1 MSVSRKSSLDPLF
14 QPSETASAPLHNGLF
29 LDYSLP
35 HFWLRW
41 IFFASLFVGALG
53 YELRTSTLEAWLLSH
68 YAARL
73 SYEVLPGPSSS
84 IVFPHSG
91 PTDERRGYSR
101 IPLFQSRL
109 EAQGYHVVK
118 QARVSPEL
126 AQLMNWGVSPPY
138 RELAEAGLMIRGS
151 TGSTL
156 YKSVHTDRLFEKFEN
171 IPPLLVRT
179 LLFLENRKLEDP
191 SSPHSNPA
199 IEWGRLAKAG
209 FLYAGSKLGLP
220 FPVQGGSTLATQL
233 EKFRYF
239 PQGRTHSVADKLRQM
254 VGASLKAYREGSDTR
269 SWRRKIIVDYLDS
282 IPLAAAPGYGEINGL
297 GEGLFT
303 FFGLRLPDVSD
314 ALASDGLTSA
324 KVHAFKHVLALLVAL
339 PAPATYLVED
349 HAALE
354 DRVNQFVWLL
364 AKAGVIDKQFAQALQ
379 NASLRFLPSAPI
391 STSQS
396 FTRERAPHAIRATL
410 MQLLGVPDLYD
421 LGRLHLEVETT
432 IHGALQDEVTRF
444 LARLADPDF
453 IAAHGLDQE
462 RLLSQGDPSKVV
474 YSLLLFERTR
484 EGNLLRVGAD
494 TLKTPFDINKSAKL
508 ELGST
513 AKLRTLAHYLEL
525 AAMLYREFSPLDAES
540 RARRARDARDPISQW
555 AADILKREKDLALD
569 DFLQQALERR
579 YSASPYEGFFTGGG
593 MHSFENFD
601 PQDNGRIVSVREA
614 FQRSINLAFIRLM
627 RDLVRFHKARLPYD
641 AEAMLSNPDH
651 PERRRL
657 LQLAADEESKDIL
670 FRTYQGYR
678 GLSRDAIVSRL
689 LGSWAKSDRHLA
701 ILFFAWHQGT
711 DDRDLAAWLKER
723 QENVPPEQV
732 GRLWRAYGN
741 PTLNLSDYGYLLSRH
756 PLEVWCAGELMQN
769 PKVSWNELLGRS
781 VDARQVISAWLFQKR
796 HRREQDLRLRIQI
809 EKEAFVRMAPYWQR
823 LDFPFKHLVPSYA
836 TAIGASSDRPAALAE
851 LMGIIL
857 NDGVR
862 RPTLSLKK
870 LHFARGTPY
879 ETLFEPIGD
888 SGEKVMEPAV
898 ARAVRTLLADVVE
911 VGTARRV
918 RGAFVRPD
926 GTAAVVG
933 GKTGSG
939 DNRFKTF
946 NRGGQ
951 VLSSR
956 AVNRTATFVFY
967 IGERYFGV
975 LTAFVP
981 GREASGYR
989 FTSALPVT
997 VLKLLAPSIDARLG

>member
-1 MSVSRKSSLDPLF
+1 MSRKSSLHLLF
-14 QPSETASAPLHNGLF
+14 HPFGTVSTAAHNGFL
-29 LDYSLP
+29 LDYSLLRL
-35 HFWLRW
+35 WLKR
-41 IFFASLFVGALG
+41 IFVALLFMGALG

-73 SYEVLPGPSSS
+73 SYEVLPGPSPS

-109 EAQGYHVVK
+109 EAQGYHVAE
-118 QARVSPEL
+118 QARVAPEL
-126 AQLMNWGVSPPY
+126 AQLMNWGVPSPY
-138 RELAEAGLMIRGS
+138 REPAEAGLVIRGS
-151 TGSTL
+151 GGRTL
-156 YKSVHTDRLFEKFEN
+156 YKSVNTDLFQQFED

-179 LLFLENRKLEDP
+179 LLFLENRQLED
-191 SSPHSNPA
+191 SSNPYSNPV
-199 IEWGRLAKAG
+199 IEWDRLAKAG

-220 FPVQGGSTLATQL
+220 FSVQGGSTLATQL

-254 VGASLKAYREGSDTR
+254 VGASLKAYRDGSDTR
-269 SWRRKIIVDYLDS
+269 SWRRKIVVDYLDS
-282 IPLAAAPGYGEINGL
+282 IPLAAAPAYGEVNGL
-297 GEGLFT
+297 GEGLYA
-303 FFGLRLPDVSD
+303 FFGLKLPDVSD
-314 ALASDGLTSA
+314 ALASEGLTFA

-339 PAPATYLVED
+339 PAPTTYLLED
-349 HAALE
+349 RVALE
-354 DRVNQFVWLL
+354 DRVNQFAWLL
-364 AKAGVIDKQFAQALQ
+364 AKAGVIDKEFAQALEKT
-379 NASLRFLPSAPI
+379 SIRFLPSAPV
-391 STSQS
+391 SPPQS
-396 FTRERAPHAIRATL
+396 VTQQRAPNAIRATL
-410 MQLLGVPDLYD
+410 MQLLDVPDLYD
-421 LGRLHLEVETT
+421 LGRLRLEVETT
-432 IHGALQDEVTRF
+432 IDGALQDGVTQ
-444 LARLADPDF
+444 LLHRLADPDF
-453 IAAHGLDQE
+453 VAAHRLNQE
-462 RLLSQGDPSKVV
+462 RLLPQGDPGKVV
-474 YSLLLFERTR
+474 YSFLLFERTP
-484 EGNLLRVGAD
+484 EGNLLRAQAD
-494 TLKTPFDINKSAKL
+494 TLDKPFDINKSAKL
-508 ELGST
+508 QLGST

-525 AAMLYREFSPLDAES
+525 AAMLYRELSPLDGETL
-540 RARRARDARDPISQW
+540 ARRARDAPDPITQW
-555 AADILKREKDLALD
+555 AADILKRERDLSLD
-569 DFLQQALERR
+569 AFLQLALERR
-579 YSASPYEGFFTGGG
+579 YSASPYEAFFTGGG
-593 MHSFENFD
+593 IHSFENFD
-601 PQDNGRIVSVREA
+601 RQDNGRIVSLRQG
-614 FQRSINLAFIRLM
+614 FQQSINLAFIRLM
-627 RDLVRFHKARLPYD
+627 RDLMRFHKARLPYD
-641 AEAMLSNPDH
+641 AEAVLSDPDH

-678 GLSRDAIVSRL
+678 GLSPDAIVSRL
-689 LGSWAKSDRHLA
+689 LGSRAKSDRRLA

-711 DDRDLAAWLKER
+711 DEEALAAWLKQR
-723 QENVPPEQV
+723 QEAVTLEQV
-732 GRLWRAYGN
+732 RRLWRAYGD
-741 PTLNLSDYGYLLSRH
+741 PSLNLSDYGYLLSRH
-756 PLEVWCAGELMQN
+756 PLEVWCAGELMWN
-769 PKVSWNELLGRS
+769 PKLSWDELLGRS

-809 EKEAFVRMAPYWQR
+809 EKEAFARMAPYWQR
-823 LDFPFKHLVPSYA
+823 LGFPFKHLVPSYA
-836 TAIGASSDRPAALAE
+836 TAIGDSSDRPAALAE

-879 ETLFEPIGD
+879 ETQFEPIGD
-888 SGEKVMEPAV
+888 SGKQVMEPTV
-898 ARAVRTLLADVVE
+898 ARAIRTLLADVVD

-926 GTAAVVG
+926 GTPVVVG

-946 NRGGQ
+946 SRGGQ

-981 GREASGYR
+981 GHEAGGYR

-997 VLKLLAPSIDARLG
+997 VLKLLAPAIDARLG